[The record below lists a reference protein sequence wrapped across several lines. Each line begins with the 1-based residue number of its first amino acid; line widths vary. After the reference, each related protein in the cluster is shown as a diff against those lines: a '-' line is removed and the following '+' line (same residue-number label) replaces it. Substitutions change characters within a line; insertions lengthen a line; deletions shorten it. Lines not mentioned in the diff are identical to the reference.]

1 MTSRI
6 TIVLFAA
13 TMIGGC
19 SGIGFGGF
27 SVDSPYGRGTADR
40 IDSNREA
47 SPSRLYGWDRSNR
60 QIGSSVSTGR

>member
-6 TIVLFAA
+6 VIILFAT

-19 SGIGFGGF
+19 AGSGLGGL
-27 SVDSPYGRGTADR
+27 SVDSPYGRGTANR

-47 SPSRLYGWDRSNR
+47 SPSRLYGWDSSNR
-60 QIGSSVSTGR
+60 QLGSSAFTGR